1 MLQIY
6 DAGQY
11 FTMTPLEGGKMTAV
25 ASFIAGLSKD
35 DNNKLDAMFICL
47 SIGLSVGLFINLY
60 QEFIIYIGRYIMN
73 SCLYF

>member
-25 ASFIAGLSKD
+25 VSFIAGLSKD
-35 DNNKLDAMFICL
+35 DNNKLDAMFVCL
-47 SIGLSVGLFINLY
+47 SVCLYHSLSVRLSVCLSVGLFIKLPY
-60 QEFIIYIGRYIMN
+60 GR
-73 SCLYF
+73 